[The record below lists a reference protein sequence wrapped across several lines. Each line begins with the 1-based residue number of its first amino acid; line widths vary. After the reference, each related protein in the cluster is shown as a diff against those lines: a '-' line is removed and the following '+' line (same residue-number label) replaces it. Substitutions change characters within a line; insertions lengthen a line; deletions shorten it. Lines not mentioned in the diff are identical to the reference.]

1 MKMTK
6 SLASL
11 GVAVAMTAAFTSPL
25 AHAEPASVVAQVCGT
40 TGCVPIPPA
49 LAIAVIVAPVVIGN
63 VHAAGNE
70 SGVGA
75 QALRATFGIS
85 ARDMDK
91 YGFWG
96 GPNSFF
102 RCPLGGC

>member
-1 MKMTK
+1 MKITK
-6 SLASL
+6 LLA
-11 GVAVAMTAAFTSPL
+11 AFATAATFVALSPTL
-25 AHAEPASVVAQVCGT
+25 AHAEPASVSGQVCGT

-49 LAIAVIVAPVVIGN
+49 LAIAVIVAPVVVGN
-63 VHAAGNE
+63 VQAAGNE

-75 QALRATFGIS
+75 QVLRATLGIS
-85 ARDMDK
+85 VRDMEK